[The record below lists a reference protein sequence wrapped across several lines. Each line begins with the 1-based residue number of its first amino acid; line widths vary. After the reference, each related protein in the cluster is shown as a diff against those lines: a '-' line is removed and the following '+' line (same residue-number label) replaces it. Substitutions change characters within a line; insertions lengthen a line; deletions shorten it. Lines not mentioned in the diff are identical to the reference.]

1 MRRLSRIVVTVGVIA
16 ALAAGVSLF
25 IQGQNA
31 GAQETASDVIDETVV
46 RRDNLRVTIG
56 ATGSIAPQRE
66 VSLAFELPNVIDD
79 ILVAEGQAV
88 AVGDVLAQQNAD
100 SLAAALRDAEIA
112 RDLAQ
117 ISYDAL
123 LAPARD
129 VDVAAAQAALDV
141 AEAQLAASYNTA
153 SPEQSDIA
161 QIQAELA
168 RNQLWQAQLQ
178 RDMAVNPAPVTIV
191 QDVPGVGPVEQTVD
205 VPGADPNQF
214 APGLEQAEFG
224 VQVADAQAAAA
235 IDNGADAGAVTS
247 AQAAIIQAQTAL
259 DRLVNGPSEIDVHM
273 AAIDLQQAQLGVDLA
288 QSNLDRAA
296 LRAPF
301 AGVVGQMNLTIGEPP
316 PQQQA
321 AILMID
327 PSGYYIDIAIDEI
340 DIGRIE
346 IGQQVELTLDALPSE
361 TLTGSVTRA
370 DIAPI
375 ALVPGQTQQVVT
387 YQVRVQLAPTDAPV
401 RAGMTA
407 TASVLVS
414 ERLDT
419 LVLSNRFI
427 RIDRDSGL
435 AFVTLQN
442 EDGAFEEVPVT
453 LGARNETETEILSG
467 IDEGTRVVL
476 VPQAA
481 FTFGPGSQR
490 QR

>member
-1 MRRLSRIVVTVGVIA
+1 MRRLSRVLVTAGVVT
-16 ALAAGVSLF
+16 ALAASVFLF

-46 RRDNLRVTIG
+46 RTDTLRVTIG

-66 VSLAFELPNVIDD
+66 VTLSFELPNVLNAIF
-79 ILVAEGQAV
+79 VSEGQAV
-88 AVGDVLAQQNAD
+88 AAGDVLAQQDAD
-100 SLAAALRDAEIA
+100 SLAAALGDARIG

-123 LAPARD
+123 LAPPRD
-129 VDVAAAQAALDV
+129 VDVAAAQAAINV
-141 AEAQLAASYNTA
+141 AEAQLAASYSTA
-153 SPEQSDIA
+153 SPEQADIA
-161 QIQAELA
+161 QLQAELA

-178 RDMAVNPAPVTIV
+178 RDMAINPPPVTV
-191 QDVPGVGPVEQTVD
+191 FQDVPGVGTVEQTID
-205 VPGADPNQF
+205 VPGANPDQF

-235 IDNGADAGAVTS
+235 DSRGADAGAVTS

-273 AAIDLQQAQLGVDLA
+273 AAIELQQAQLGVDLA

-301 AGVVGQMNLTIGEPP
+301 DGVIGQLNLTLGEPP
-316 PQQQA
+316 PRQEA

-327 PSGYYIDIAIDEI
+327 PSGYYIDLAIDET

-361 TLTGSVTRA
+361 MLTGAVTRT
-370 DIAPI
+370 DIAPA
-375 ALVPGQTQQVVT
+375 ALAPDQTQQVVT
-387 YQVRVQLAPTDAPV
+387 YSVRVQVDPTDAPL

-407 TASVLVS
+407 TALILIS
-414 ERLDT
+414 ERTDT

-427 RIDRDSGL
+427 RLDRDSGT
-435 AFVTLQN
+435 AFVTIQHEN
-442 EDGAFEEVPVT
+442 GVFEEIPVA
-453 LGARNETETEILSG
+453 LGARNDTESEILSG

-476 VPQAA
+476 VPRAA
-481 FTFGPGSQR
+481 FTFGPNAQ
-490 QR
+490 